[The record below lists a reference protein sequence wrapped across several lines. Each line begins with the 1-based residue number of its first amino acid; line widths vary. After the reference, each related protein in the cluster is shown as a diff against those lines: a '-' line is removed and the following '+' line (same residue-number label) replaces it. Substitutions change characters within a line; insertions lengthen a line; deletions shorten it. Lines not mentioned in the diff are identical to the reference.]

1 MRGRWRTGTAAALAI
16 GALLALP
23 LGPARAEAQDNG
35 FAPECTNAADLAV
48 LTVGLVDCVRLPSA
62 MLGNTSA
69 FSYYIPPACDPA
81 LGRECPV
88 LYYLHGT
95 GGSYRQGLG
104 AKGSEGGEWVK
115 PLTSG
120 PPVDPRTQAEPWR
133 YASMSTWVPKP
144 ALDMIV
150 VVPHGMTLPGGYGP
164 EPHQDPFWFDW
175 NPRYAKGGDSQ
186 RYDTPAPRFASYVVD
201 EVVPFVDEH
210 FPTDGTRQ
218 QRALVG
224 TSMGGIG
231 ALTLGLK
238 YPDTWASIGARS
250 GGGLPSVMLA
260 GEDEGLPLHVQPPV
274 PVAHVPLPGVA
285 PMVVPEAAWTQLY
298 GSVATV
304 GFGDMAVADSAF
316 FRDVQPFDLVPNARA
331 YKRGRQALHIKYFVN
346 DAIPRRA
353 EDFTVESHMQIAF
366 EVLLS
371 PTNRVLETT
380 FDRFGVE
387 RTFHMGPG
395 THSGSYSRAY
405 HREQLEAQYANL
417 RHWDGGG
424 APRPDPEVF
433 DYRTSRS
440 RFDIWGWEFAV
451 EREPVEFLNLT
462 DVSCDRLTLRGTGVV
477 TVTAPRRC
485 QAGLAGQRT
494 FTVDLGPSQ
503 VTSEP
508 HGAGSSQVYGRTV
521 TVELDRLHGP
531 HS

>member
-1 MRGRWRTGTAAALAI
+1 VLG
-16 GALLALP
+16 LLALP
-23 LGPARAEAQDNG
+23 LVPARAEPPDNG
-35 FAPECTNAADLAV
+35 FAPECAAPVGLV
-48 LTVGLVDCVRLPSA
+48 LTVGAVDCVRFPSA

-69 FSYYIPPACDPA
+69 FSYYVPPACAPA
-81 LGRECPV
+81 HGRTCPV

-95 GGSYRQGLG
+95 GGSYREGLG
-104 AKGSEGGEWVK
+104 PRGAASGEWIR

-133 YASMSTWVPKP
+133 YADMGTWVPKP
-144 ALDMIV
+144 AIDMIV
-150 VVPHGMTLPGGYGP
+150 VAPHGRTLPGGYGP
-164 EPHQDPFWFDW
+164 RPDQDPFWFDW
-175 NPRYAKGGDSQ
+175 NPRYAKGGDMQ

-201 EVVPFVDEH
+201 EIIPFVDAN

-238 YPDTWASIGARS
+238 YPDKWASIGARS

-260 GEDEGLPLHVQPPV
+260 GEDAGVPLQVQPPAPV
-274 PVAHVPLPGVA
+274 PHTPLPGVLGTVA
-285 PMVVPEAAWTQLY
+285 PEPVWEQLY
-298 GSVATV
+298 GSVVTV

-316 FRDVQPFDLVPNARA
+316 FRDVQPFDLAPNARA
-331 YKRGRQALHIKYFVN
+331 YRDKVQALHIKYFVN
-346 DAIPRRA
+346 DAIPRRV
-353 EDFTVESHMQIAF
+353 EDFTVENPIQIAF

-417 RHWDGGG
+417 RHWDGTGS
-424 APRPDPEVF
+424 PRPNPEVF

-440 RFDIWGWEFAV
+440 QFEIWNWKFSVA
-451 EREPVEFLNLT
+451 REPVEFLNLT
-462 DVSCDRLTLRGTGVV
+462 DVSCNGLTLRGTGVV
-477 TVTAPRRC
+477 TVSVPETC
-485 QAGLAGQRT
+485 ETGVDGKRT
-494 FTVDLGPSQ
+494 FDVDLGPTQ
-503 VTSEP
+503 PVSEP
-508 HGAGSSQVYGRTV
+508 QAAGSSQAYGRTV
-521 TVELDRLHGP
+521 TVDLSRVHGDG
-531 HS
+531 